1 MLPEVQIKLLLDFF
15 ISKVDEKYLYYIFDK
30 IKLGDYDFFENAKS
44 IFLKNI
50 ESSRQIETH
59 IFFNH
64 NRANL
69 PTIHINLPAE
79 SMSGDNGIDWGQEEI
94 EDYEKSILK
103 LTKRVYNLKFNL
115 IFTSSNTFEVLIMYY
130 TIKSLIQG
138 NIEMLELNGIR
149 NPKIS
154 GNDIFFNEDF
164 MPQGIFSRALS
175 IDCIY
180 DFKGLSLNKLTSID
194 KVIKVIFEGGMI

>member
-1 MLPEVQIKLLLDFF
+1 MLPEVQIKKLLDFF
-15 ISKVDEKYLYYIFDK
+15 INKIDEDYLFCIFDG
-30 IKLGDYDFFENAKS
+30 LFLDDYDFFENAKS

-79 SMSGDNGIDWGQEEI
+79 SMSGDNGVDWGQELVDENCGNNVLQSTTRA
-94 EDYEKSILK
+94 YSS
-103 LTKRVYNLKFNL
+103 KFNL

-138 NIEMLELNGIR
+138 NIEVLELNHIR
-149 NPKIS
+149 NPKLS
-154 GNDIFFNEDF
+154 GNDIIFNENF
-164 MPQGIFSRALS
+164 MPQDIYSRALS

-180 DFKGLSLNKLTSID
+180 DFKGLSINRVEPIS
-194 KVIKVIFEGGMI
+194 KVIFKGEML